1 MQFATPAERE
11 AFILANQGI
20 VHTVVRGANLK
31 CVSED
36 DAVSV
41 GMLAL
46 IDAVDKFDPLRGFQ
60 FSTYAYRAVRSMV
73 YHEVNETTYIGR
85 VPPGAI
91 RYAAWQA
98 SGKPISREQE
108 KCVNAYKRS
117 NSMACE
123 MHEDVDKAERPAGY
137 WERVERQC
145 REVVI
150 ATSELDEVAK
160 PIMMERLGI
169 NQGCQVQ
176 SWTEVARATGRNRNS
191 LKVQMRGTLEYLR
204 DRVASVA

>member
-46 IDAVDKFDPLRGFQ
+46 IDAVDKFDPLRGFR

-98 SGKPISREQE
+98 SGKPITREQE

-160 PIMMERLGI
+160 PIMMERLGFG
-169 NQGCQVQ
+169 QGFEIKP
-176 SWTEVARATGRNRNS
+176 WEDVAKAIGRKPS
-191 LKVQMRGTLEYLR
+191 TLKMAMRGTMKYLR
-204 DRVASVA
+204 ERVAEVA